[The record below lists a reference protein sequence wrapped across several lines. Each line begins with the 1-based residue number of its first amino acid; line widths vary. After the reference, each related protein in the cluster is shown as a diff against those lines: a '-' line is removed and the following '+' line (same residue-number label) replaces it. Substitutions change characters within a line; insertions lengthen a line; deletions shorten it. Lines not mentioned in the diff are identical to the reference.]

1 MMYFKK
7 LPDPM
12 GDYVDSEG
20 NRFSIA
26 AARRI
31 RSTAGVNVGYVPFV
45 SLEMALEYW
54 GLMAEPLPMV
64 PAFGKE
70 VQP

>member
-7 LPDPM
+7 SPDPV
-12 GDYVDSEG
+12 GDYVDTAR

-31 RSTAGVNVGYVPFV
+31 RTQHGVNVGYVPFE
-45 SLEMALEYW
+45 SLEVALAAWE
-54 GLMAEPLPMV
+54 LCVIE
-64 PAFGKE
+64 KE
-70 VQP
+70 VEL